1 MHAST
6 HVVGSASATAHL
18 CTLLCNT
25 GCMLYDLLWYNTAL
39 PEECSTS
46 DNMCAVHREAAPADL
61 HALVD
66 GFLSK
71 MEAAAWADRE
81 ANKQQRPAVA
91 KLGLL
96 PEMQRVFTNKKVHLP
111 SFPQQGTQP

>member
-1 MHAST
+1 
-6 HVVGSASATAHL
+6 
-18 CTLLCNT
+18 
-25 GCMLYDLLWYNTAL
+25 MLHDLLQYSIAS
-39 PEECSTS
+39 PEMCSTS
-46 DNMCAVHREAAPADL
+46 DTVCAVHREAAPADL

-111 SFPQQGTQP
+111 SSPLHETQP